1 MKEVLRS
8 ACVAF
13 VAGAMIVATA
23 DGQNSRATS
32 VGFKRAD
39 LQAQPGASSNPRVTL
54 FGGLATG
61 DGDFGIGPALAGSF
75 NWRLE
80 QLPFNFRL
88 DPYFAY
94 HSASDPDG
102 SVTILGAS
110 ANAEIAFTTEGT
122 SEPYLFG
129 GAGLYYNSTS
139 VELPGGG
146 DADDSG
152 VDAGFGL
159 GGGVRFGG
167 FTLEAKMRDINEF
180 TTVSFLV
187 GFMLGGR

>member
-1 MKEVLRS
+1 MQILQLSVMKAVVAS
-8 ACVAF
+8 A
-13 VAGAMIVATA
+13 IVATSLDA
-23 DGQNSRATS
+23 QSAFATHRAKPVTLQTQTS
-32 VGFKRAD
+32 A
-39 LQAQPGASSNPRVTL
+39 SNPRITL

-61 DGDFGIGPALAGSF
+61 DGEFDMAPALAASF

-80 QLPFNFRL
+80 QLPVNFRL

-94 HSASDPDG
+94 HTAGDPDG
-102 SVTILGAS
+102 SATFLGAS
-110 ANAEIAFTTEGT
+110 ANAELAFTTQG
-122 SEPYLFG
+122 SSQPYLFG
-129 GAGLYYNSTS
+129 GVGLYYNSLS
-139 VELPGGG
+139 VEVPGGG
-146 DADDSG
+146 DVDESG

-180 TTVSFLV
+180 TTVSLLI